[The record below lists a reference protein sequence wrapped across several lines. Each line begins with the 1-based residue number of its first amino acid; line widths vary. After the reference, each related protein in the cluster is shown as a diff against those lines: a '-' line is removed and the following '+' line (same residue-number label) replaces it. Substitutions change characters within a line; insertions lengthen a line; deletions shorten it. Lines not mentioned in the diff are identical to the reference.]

1 MIVLFTGLF
10 LPSPCL
16 PHQYHFVNMGK
27 NWTEAQ
33 AYCRDKYT
41 DLATIDNME
50 DMNRL
55 LNLEHFGDYNNTVW
69 IGMYDDVNSW
79 RWSLEDR
86 AEFRNWQI
94 GQPDNVNSNEH
105 CVVMTEGGE
114 WQDEDCNEKPP
125 FICYTSIGE
134 KGSTFIFIDEPI
146 KAFSEAQSYCREYH
160 TDLASVRNQTENQE
174 IQKMVSKGSKVW
186 IGLFRDSWKWS
197 DGSDSSFRYWNHTQP
212 NNNGGVQSC
221 GAAVFKGGKSW
232 TERWFDWN
240 CKDRHPFVCYS
251 GELL

>member
-1 MIVLFTGLF
+1 RLGYVSISFAHRETEMFSHSSFVTKIPIHRDFKILPLF
-10 LPSPCL
+10 
-16 PHQYHFVNMGK
+16 
-27 NWTEAQ
+27 A
-33 AYCRDKYT
+33 
-41 DLATIDNME
+41 
-50 DMNRL
+50 
-55 LNLEHFGDYNNTVW
+55 
-69 IGMYDDVNSW
+69 
-79 RWSLEDR
+79 
-86 AEFRNWQI
+86 
-94 GQPDNVNSNEH
+94 
-105 CVVMTEGGE
+105 GE
-114 WQDEDCNEKPP
+114 TTNK
-125 FICYTSIGE
+125 
-134 KGSTFIFIDEPI
+134 STFIFIDEPI